1 MKWTTL
7 FAVSSLAAFSASV
20 LADETVTLHKID
32 EKGLGEVIGTIKLAD
47 TPTGLMLAPNLKGLP
62 PGQHGF
68 HVHEN
73 GACGAKEKDGKMVV
87 GLAAGGHF
95 DPAKI
100 GKHEG
105 PMGHGHMGDLPA
117 LQVAADGSA
126 TQVMRAE
133 HLKLAD
139 LKGHALMIH
148 EGGDNY
154 ADQPKPLGGGGARI
168 ACGVIE

>member
-73 GACGAKEKDGKMVV
+73 GACGAKEKDHQGD
-87 GLAAGGHF
+87 GE
-95 DPAKI
+95 
-100 GKHEG
+100 KHDDSYG
-105 PMGHGHMGDLPA
+105 DFHGSNLY
-117 LQVAADGSA
+117 LS
-126 TQVMRAE
+126 
-133 HLKLAD
+133 
-139 LKGHALMIH
+139 
-148 EGGDNY
+148 
-154 ADQPKPLGGGGARI
+154 KP
-168 ACGVIE
+168 EFE